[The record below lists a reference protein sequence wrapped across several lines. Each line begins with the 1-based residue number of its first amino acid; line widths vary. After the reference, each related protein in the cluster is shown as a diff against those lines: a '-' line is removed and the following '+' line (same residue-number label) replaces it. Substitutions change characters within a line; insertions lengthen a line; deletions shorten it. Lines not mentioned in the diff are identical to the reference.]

1 MSRRSIR
8 RTAASSAVAALLVA
22 GSASAQYRGGYDRE
36 YDFAR
41 VVRVDPII
49 DVTERPVSREQCWEE
64 RVSYREEPR
73 YHGSR
78 GERAPAVL
86 AGIVGGVIGNQFG
99 SGRGRDAA
107 TAAGAALGYSLAR
120 DSQRRYR
127 GGHYHEGREISRYEP
142 RCETRTEYA
151 REEQVTGYEVT
162 YRYLGRTYR
171 TVTDY
176 HPGDRIRVEVDMDVR
191 PAR

>member
-1 MSRRSIR
+1 MSRRFIR
-8 RTAASSAVAALLVA
+8 RTAPLFAVAALLAA
-22 GSASAQYRGGYDRE
+22 GTASAQYRGGYDRD

-49 DVTERPVSREQCWEE
+49 DVVERPVSREECWEE
-64 RVSYREEPR
+64 RVTYREEPR
-73 YHGSR
+73 YHRSR
-78 GERAPAVL
+78 SDRAPAVL

-99 SGRGRDAA
+99 SGNGRDAA
-107 TAAGAALGYSLAR
+107 TVAGAALGYSLAR
-120 DSQRRYR
+120 DSQRRN
-127 GGHYHEGREISRYEP
+127 GSGHYHEGREVARYEP

-162 YRYLGRTYR
+162 YRYHGRTYT

-191 PAR
+191 PVR